1 MKITSLTIGG
11 FKGIKNKATI
21 PLAPITLFFGANST
35 GKSTVLHALLYL
47 YEVIAKRNFDAQY
60 SSIAGE
66 ALYFGGF
73 HNLVHGKHLDGVI
86 TLGAT
91 LDFRDGA
98 ADIWDDYLSE
108 PERELVEEALN
119 TSPDFEAE
127 VLSFEIDIRWDKQKN
142 SVFISRYESR
152 VSDGLVFKSVAT
164 EGKHYI
170 SIPFF
175 NPLVNSGINSVEFEQ
190 SEGLN
195 ILGGEIQIKS
205 VDALPKLSQRID
217 LSRYPVSWE
226 VVNSEHP
233 LCARLMVEGV
243 MSQVALA
250 PIKILI
256 KKLDALLHIGPLRVL
271 PSRATVLNS
280 EHSSKRWYDGT
291 SGWERFAFA
300 DESIKQK
307 INEKFSSSLFF
318 GTNYS
323 FAALSYGEATMME
336 KAIVLKDSHAE
347 IPLSPSS
354 VGVGVSQVF
363 PFVVA
368 TSLEQN
374 LIVSCEQPELH
385 IHPKWQL
392 SLADMMLEAVHKNPE
407 RMFFIESHSEH
418 ILLRLLKRRRQTAD
432 GEISYLPFGC
442 KKQDVQIVFCEQL
455 QGQTKLL
462 PIKTTDEGEF
472 DAPWP
477 NGFFE
482 ERGEELF

>member
-195 ILGGEIQIKS
+195 ILGGE
-205 VDALPKLSQRID
+205 
-217 LSRYPVSWE
+217 
-226 VVNSEHP
+226 
-233 LCARLMVEGV
+233 
-243 MSQVALA
+243 
-250 PIKILI
+250 
-256 KKLDALLHIGPLRVL
+256 
-271 PSRATVLNS
+271 
-280 EHSSKRWYDGT
+280 
-291 SGWERFAFA
+291 
-300 DESIKQK
+300 
-307 INEKFSSSLFF
+307 
-318 GTNYS
+318 
-323 FAALSYGEATMME
+323 
-336 KAIVLKDSHAE
+336 
-347 IPLSPSS
+347 
-354 VGVGVSQVF
+354 
-363 PFVVA
+363 
-368 TSLEQN
+368 
-374 LIVSCEQPELH
+374 
-385 IHPKWQL
+385 
-392 SLADMMLEAVHKNPE
+392 
-407 RMFFIESHSEH
+407 
-418 ILLRLLKRRRQTAD
+418 
-432 GEISYLPFGC
+432 
-442 KKQDVQIVFCEQL
+442 
-455 QGQTKLL
+455 
-462 PIKTTDEGEF
+462 
-472 DAPWP
+472 
-477 NGFFE
+477 
-482 ERGEELF
+482 